1 LEILNLND
9 FNLKYNEKNLISVIV
24 QDNKTS
30 GILMMAW
37 MNLESLKKTL
47 KNRNMVYWSRS
58 RNELWTKGETSGNNQ
73 RLVRMYV
80 DCDRD
85 CLLAK
90 VNQTGPACHT
100 NNASCFYTEI
110 N

>member
-1 LEILNLND
+1 MEIFNLNDLNLN
-9 FNLKYNEKNLISVIV
+9 YNEKKLISVVV
-24 QDNKTS
+24 QDDKTS
-30 GILMMAW
+30 NILMMAW

-58 RNELWTKGETSGNNQ
+58 RNELWTKGETSGNTQ

-85 CLLAK
+85 CLLAN
-90 VNQTGPACHT
+90 VNQIGPACHT
-100 NNASCFYTEI
+100 NNPSCFYTEI